1 MRLKGIVTLAVT
13 GALLAGCDA
22 GDRLANQGQEKGT
35 STTIAKPEG
44 APPTG
49 RFLALAGEQSL
60 DAGLYELRF
69 APLRLDRLT
78 PTGRVGA
85 VSACARQ
92 VIVAAAQQE
101 VEFADTVQSFRRG
114 KLGPVEG
121 LGNPK
126 GSSPTMTADC
136 RLAYVAVDRTTPEN
150 VFRLHLWDPGARTDT
165 VIHSAGQ
172 LGGFDFG
179 PDGEVAAIETTK
191 SGPGKEAAST
201 AIVIVTPGQA
211 PRSVPAP
218 APDLGVLRWGAAAR
232 MAIGRSD
239 AKAILFFNPETGERF
254 ELPGWYPLGWSPDG
268 TELLVSDAAEYKTL
282 GLISASD
289 LSTVRALGRSEVGL
303 YDVAWLPAGAT
314 PEQGG

>member
-1 MRLKGIVTLAVT
+1 MRLTGIVNLAVA
-13 GALLAGCDA
+13 GVLLAGCDS
-22 GDRLANQGQEKGT
+22 GDGSTRQGQENAT
-35 STTIAKPEG
+35 STTIVVPEG
-44 APPTG
+44 DPPAG
-49 RFLALAGEQSL
+49 RFLALAGEESL
-60 DAGLYELRF
+60 DAGLFELRF

-85 VSACARQ
+85 VSACAQQ

-101 VEFADTVQSFRRG
+101 VQFADTVQSFRGG

-136 RLAYVAVDRTTPEN
+136 RMAYVAVDRTTPDN
-150 VFRLHLWDPGARTDT
+150 VFRLHLWDPKARTDT

-179 PDGEVAAIETTK
+179 PDGQVAAIETTK
-191 SGPGKEAAST
+191 SGPGQEAAST
-201 AIVIVTPGQA
+201 AIVIVTLGQA
-211 PRSVPAP
+211 PRSIPAP
-218 APDLGVLRWGAAAR
+218 ATDLGVLRWGAAAR

-239 AKAILFFNPETGERF
+239 AKTILFLDPETGERS

-268 TELLVSDAAEYKTL
+268 SELLVSDAADYKTL
-282 GLISASD
+282 GLISVSD
-289 LSTVRALGRSEVGL
+289 LSKVRTLGRVEVGV
-303 YDVAWLPAGAT
+303 YDLAWLPAGAT
-314 PEQGG
+314 PDQAG